1 MVDITF
7 GMDRAF
13 GVKNVKT
20 IAPLAANSVSGTA
33 SDAGKRYIIYNPWT
47 QGEPVRESAKNSNS
61 KTQTREMEAGSSEG
75 RRSIKPLLE
84 GTVNSSVER
93 LSLPSVGKEGDYGN
107 HFSPGAVNL
116 LTPVGLAAPP
126 LETQY

>member
-7 GMDRAF
+7 SMDRAF

-93 LSLPSVGKEGDYGN
+93 LSLSSVGKEGE
-107 HFSPGAVNL
+107 PL
-116 LTPVGLAAPP
+116 LTRGCQPAYTGGSCCTAFRNTIL
-126 LETQY
+126 TH